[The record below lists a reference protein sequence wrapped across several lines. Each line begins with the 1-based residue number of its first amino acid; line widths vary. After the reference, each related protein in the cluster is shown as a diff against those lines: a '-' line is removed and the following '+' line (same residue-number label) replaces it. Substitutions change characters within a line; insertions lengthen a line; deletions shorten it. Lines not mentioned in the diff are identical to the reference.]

1 VRHGNLFD
9 DRRTVQ
15 LMAARRCKQ
24 EQSQGNRQ
32 RWEKNMSVHS
42 INPTTGEILETLEET
57 SFGET
62 REILCKAHTAF
73 LGWRTEPFSVR
84 AECMREAGALL
95 RGKIKSVW
103 TAGWRR

>member
-1 VRHGNLFD
+1 MRHGNLFD

-24 EQSQGNRQ
+24 EQSQG
-32 RWEKNMSVHS
+32 S